1 MVHIAILEEK
11 ELVRLGIKTLAE
23 QVCPDEIVWYDL
35 RTGQDIQA
43 FLKENIEGFV
53 YFNPTSYHLLQQVDY
68 LYELKT
74 IHDQST
80 WVMWLEELPEVW
92 LKKMLQM
99 KSVNGFNIV
108 QQNNTLNELQRA
120 LNLVCRKE
128 NHIAACVL
136 EVLNSYKATAFKV
149 DQILTNAEREILKEI
164 ATGKMTKEIAA
175 DRNISIHTVITHR
188 KNIFKKLEVNS
199 VHDATRYAIR
209 AGIITVNDYYI

>member
-11 ELVRLGIKTLAE
+11 ELVRLGIKTIAE
-23 QVCPDEIVWYDL
+23 QICQEEIVWYNL
-35 RTGQDIQA
+35 QSVQDIRL
-43 FLKENIEGFV
+43 FLKKNSSGCVF
-53 YFNPTSYHLLQQVDY
+53 FNPTAYQLLQQVEV

-74 IHDQST
+74 TYERST

-92 LKKMLQM
+92 LKKILHM
-99 KSVNGFNIV
+99 KSINGFNML
-108 QQNNTLNELQRA
+108 QQKDSLQEIQSGLTA
-120 LNLVCRKE
+120 IWRKE
-128 NHIAACVL
+128 NYIAACVQ
-136 EVLNSYKATAFKV
+136 EVFNSYKTTAFKV
-149 DQILTNAEREILKEI
+149 DQVLTNAEREILKEI

>member
-11 ELVRLGIKTLAE
+11 ELVRLGIKTIAE
-23 QVCPDEIVWYDL
+23 QVVQEEIVWYDL
-35 RTGQDIQA
+35 QTVQDIRL
-43 FLKENIEGFV
+43 FLKKNSSGYVF
-53 YFNPTSYHLLQQVDY
+53 FNPTTYQLLQQVDGI
-68 LYELKT
+68 YELKNT
-74 IHDQST
+74 YERSI
-80 WVMWLEELPEVW
+80 WVMWLEELPEIW
-92 LKKMLQM
+92 LKKMLYM
-99 KSVNGFNIV
+99 KSVNGFNLL
-108 QQNNTLNELQRA
+108 QQKDSLQEIKKGLTAVWR
-120 LNLVCRKE
+120 RE
-128 NHIAACVL
+128 NYIAACVQ
-136 EVLNSYKATAFKV
+136 EVFNSYKTTAFKV

>member
-11 ELVRLGIKTLAE
+11 ELVRLGIKTIAE
-23 QVCPDEIVWYDL
+23 QVAQEEIVWYDL
-35 RTGQDIQA
+35 QTVQDIRM
-43 FLKENIEGFV
+43 FLKKNSSGYVF
-53 YFNPTSYHLLQQVDY
+53 FNPTTYQLLQQVDVI
-68 LYELKT
+68 YELKNT
-74 IHDQST
+74 YERSI
-80 WVMWLEELPEVW
+80 WVMWLEELPEIW
-92 LKKMLQM
+92 LKKMLHM
-99 KSVNGFNIV
+99 KSVHGFNLL
-108 QQNNTLNELQRA
+108 QQKDSLQEIKKGLTTVWR
-120 LNLVCRKE
+120 RE
-128 NHIAACVL
+128 NYIAACVQ
-136 EVLNSYKATAFKV
+136 EVFNSYKTTAFKV